1 LRTVVVAFVGIVAT
15 CLAAPAISQWQ
26 PNRNIEIIAPAAAGS
41 ALDSVSRL
49 LQRILQEKRLTSAS
63 ITVVNKTGGG
73 NAVGFTYLASH
84 AGDAHYVAVT
94 PLTII
99 TNRIMGANRVSYQD
113 VTPIAMLADEHIAFV
128 VKPNS
133 PMKTG
138 RDLLDRLKKDPTSVS
153 MALAAAL
160 GNANHIAMSLVG
172 KAVGA
177 DPKRF
182 KIAVFNSSGESIT
195 AVLGGHVDLAITTS
209 GLLGPH
215 VQAGRLAVLAV
226 AADRRL
232 AGPLAQVPTWKEQG
246 VDVTFSS
253 WRALIGPGA
262 MTPPQVRYWEALV
275 SKVAAQDEW
284 MHDLDN
290 NGLTPIYMNS
300 DATRRLFTQQ
310 EEQLRMI
317 LTELGL
323 AK

>member
-1 LRTVVVAFVGIVAT
+1 VVAFVGIVAT
-15 CLAAPAISQWQ
+15 CSAAPAISQWQ

-49 LQRILQEKRLTSAS
+49 LQRLLQEKRLTSAN
-63 ITVVNKTGGG
+63 IAVVNKTGGG

-99 TNRIMGANRVSYQD
+99 TNRIVGANAINYQD

-128 VKPNS
+128 VKPSS

-138 RDLLDRLKKDPTSVS
+138 RDLLDRLKKDPISVS

-160 GNANHIAMSLVG
+160 GNANHIAISLVG

-177 DPKRF
+177 DAKRF
-182 KIAVFNSSGESIT
+182 KIAVFNSSSESIT
-195 AVLGGHVDLAITTS
+195 AVLGGHVDLAISTS

-232 AGPLAQVPTWKEQG
+232 AGPLAQVPTWEEQG

-253 WRALIGPGA
+253 WRALIGPAA
-262 MTPPQVRYWEALV
+262 MTPPQVRYWETLI

-284 MHDLDN
+284 MRELDK
-290 NGLTPIYMNS
+290 NGLAPLYMNS
-300 DATRRLFTQQ
+300 DATRRLFRQQ
-310 EEQLRMI
+310 EEQLRII